1 MEIKAI
7 KRQLYLTTINKL
19 QTLSQKVQYRLP
31 IVIESI
37 YSINEASISVMHQIS
52 SEKTD
57 HTSHCETSGA
67 LIKFEMKNHKNET
80 EGKRRGYGR

>member
-1 MEIKAI
+1 
-7 KRQLYLTTINKL
+7 
-19 QTLSQKVQYRLP
+19 
-31 IVIESI
+31 
-37 YSINEASISVMHQIS
+37 MHQIS